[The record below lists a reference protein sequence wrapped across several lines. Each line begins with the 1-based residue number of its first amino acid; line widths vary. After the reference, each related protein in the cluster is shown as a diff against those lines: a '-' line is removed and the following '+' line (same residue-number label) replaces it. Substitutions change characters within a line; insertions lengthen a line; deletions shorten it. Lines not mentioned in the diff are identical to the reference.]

1 MTIVCRGVR
10 GAITVDSN
18 EAGAVLA
25 ATRELL
31 ERMVEANGIRVD
43 EIASVIFS
51 TTPDL
56 DAEFPARAARELGWL
71 DTAFLCT
78 HEMQVPGGLPRCI
91 RVLLHWNTTKR
102 PEEIRH
108 VYLREARRLRP
119 DRAADGDAGDG
130 GGPGTDGGSA
140 PAGNTAPPASGP
152 ARPTSAGDQPDAAP
166 GPAVDA
172 SGPAADG
179 PGHTAILG
187 LGLIGGSLALALRSS
202 GVAASVIGYDA
213 DPMTARRAASLGAVD
228 RVADDLGAAV
238 AAADTVVLAA
248 PVRSILELLDGIEP
262 LLRPGTLLIDVGST
276 KRRIVERLDRLPAG
290 VRAVGGH
297 PMCGKEH
304 AGIEHAEPGLFSGA
318 TFALCPTRR
327 TDDAARRRAERLVAA
342 IGARPL
348 WLDAGDHDAAVAS
361 VSHLPYVLAV
371 ALVRA
376 ALDGKGSET
385 AARLAASGF
394 RDTSRLAASNER
406 MMLDILATNGDAVL
420 AALDRAAAELDAL
433 RALIAGGDAA
443 ALAKALAAAAQR
455 RRGWTP
461 A

>member
-102 PEEIRH
+102 PDEIRH

-119 DRAADGDAGDG
+119 DRAADDGGGDG
-130 GGPGTDGGSA
+130 GDQGPDGDPA
-140 PAGNTAPPASGP
+140 PAGNTALAASGP
-152 ARPTSAGDQPDAAP
+152 ETSTSAGGRPEGAP
-166 GPAVDA
+166 GQASDA
-172 SGPAADG
+172 

-202 GVAASVIGYDA
+202 GIAASVTGYDA
-213 DPMTARRAASLGAVD
+213 DPETARRAASLGAVD
-228 RVADDLGAAV
+228 RVADDPVAAV

-262 LLRPGTLLIDVGST
+262 HLRPGTLVIDVGST
-276 KRRIVERLDRLPAG
+276 KRRIVERMDRLPAG

-327 TDDAARRRAERLVAA
+327 TDDGARRRAERLVAA
-342 IGARPL
+342 VGARPL
-348 WLDAGDHDAAVAS
+348 WLEAGDHDAAVAS
-361 VSHLPYVLAV
+361 ISHLPYVLAV

-376 ALDGKGSET
+376 ALDGEGSET

-420 AALDRAAAELDAL
+420 AALDRAAAKLDAL
-433 RALIAGGDAA
+433 RAHIAAGDAA
-443 ALAKALAAAAQR
+443 ALASTLAAAAQR
-455 RRGWTP
+455 RRSWTP
-461 A
+461 G